1 MGRMFGTDGVRGVA
15 NIHPMTA
22 ETALAIG
29 RATAYIC
36 KKRSRKR
43 PMIVIGKDTR
53 LSCDMLEAALAAG
66 VCSMGGEA
74 LLAGVLPTP
83 GVAFMTHSLWA
94 DAGMVVSA
102 SHNPFEDNG
111 IKIFSR
117 DGFKLP
123 DSEENEIENL
133 IESGKIGEALPTASE
148 IGRMRRLSDAP
159 ARYVTFCKS
168 TLHENIHLE
177 GMNIVLDCAN
187 GATYRIAPAVF
198 RELGANI
205 DTIHCSPSGTNINE
219 KCGSQHTEDLVAR
232 VVESHADL
240 GFAFDGDGDRLI
252 AVDEKG
258 NCLTGDHVMAI
269 CARLYKDFGLL
280 ANNLVIATVMSNFG
294 FFAAMRNIN
303 VTTGSSAVGDRY
315 VLEMMRE
322 KNAVM
327 GGEESGHVIFLNHH
341 TSGDGIITAVQ
352 LLWAMRHYGQPLSEL
367 AKIMTLSPQRIVN
380 INVSHKP
387 PLDEI
392 DALQS
397 AIRAV
402 ETELGDSG
410 RVLVRYSGTQAM
422 CRVMVEGPTKEITD
436 RLAGS
441 LAEVVRINIG

>member
-1 MGRMFGTDGVRGVA
+1 MFGTDGVRGVA

-22 ETALAIG
+22 EMAIAIG
-29 RATAYIC
+29 RATAYVC
-36 KKRSRKR
+36 KKRSKKR

-66 VCSMGGEA
+66 VCSMGGDA
-74 LLAGVLPTP
+74 FLAGVLPTP

-102 SHNPFEDNG
+102 SHNPYDDNG

-123 DSEENEIENL
+123 DAEENEIENL
-133 IESGKIGEALPTASE
+133 IESGKIGEALPTAAK

-159 ARYVTFCKS
+159 ARYTTFCKG
-168 TLHENIHLE
+168 TLQENLDLDGLKIA
-177 GMNIVLDCAN
+177 LDCAN
-187 GATYRIAPAVF
+187 GATYKTAPAVF
-198 RELGANI
+198 RELGANVEA
-205 DTIHCSPSGTNINE
+205 IHCAPDGTNINE

-232 VVESHADL
+232 VVASGANVGL
-240 GFAFDGDGDRLI
+240 AFDGDGDRLI

-258 NCLTGDHVMAI
+258 SRLTGDHILAI
-269 CARLYKDFGLL
+269 CARLYKDIGLL
-280 ANNLVIATVMSNFG
+280 KNNLVIATVMSNFG
-294 FFAAMRNIN
+294 FFTAMRNLGIE
-303 VTTGSSAVGDRY
+303 TGTSNVGDRY
-315 VLEMMRE
+315 VLEMMQKKR
-322 KNAVM
+322 AVI

-341 TSGDGIITAVQ
+341 TSGDGIITALQ

-367 AKIMTLSPQRIVN
+367 AKIMSLSPQRIVN
-380 INVSHKP
+380 ITVSHKP

-392 DALQS
+392 AALQQV
-397 AIRAV
+397 IRAA
-402 ETELGDSG
+402 EAELGDSG

-422 CRVMVEGPTKEITD
+422 CRVMVEGPTNEITD

-441 LAEVVRINIG
+441 LAEAVRINIG

>member
-1 MGRMFGTDGVRGVA
+1 MFGTDGVRGVA

-36 KKRSRKR
+36 KKRSKKR

-53 LSCDMLEAALAAG
+53 LSCDMLEAALSAG

-102 SHNPFEDNG
+102 SHNPYEDNG

-123 DSEENEIENL
+123 DAEENELENL
-133 IESGKIGEALPTASE
+133 IESGKIGEALPTAAK
-148 IGRMRRLSDAP
+148 IGRMRRLNDAH
-159 ARYVTFCKS
+159 ARYTTFCKG
-168 TLHENIHLE
+168 TLQENLDLD
-177 GMNIVLDCAN
+177 GMNISLDCAN
-187 GATYRIAPAVF
+187 GATYKTAPSVF
-198 RELGANI
+198 RELGANV
-205 DTIHCSPSGTNINE
+205 DAIHCEPDGMNINE
-219 KCGSQHTEDLVAR
+219 KCGSQHTGDLVAR
-232 VVESHADL
+232 VAESRSDIGL
-240 GFAFDGDGDRLI
+240 AFDGDGDRLI

-258 NCLTGDHVMAI
+258 NRLTGDHILAI
-269 CARLYKDFGLL
+269 CARLYKDLGLL
-280 ANNLVIATVMSNFG
+280 KNNLVIATVMSNFG
-294 FFAAMRNIN
+294 FFTAMRDLGIE
-303 VTTGSSAVGDRY
+303 TGTSSVGDRY
-315 VLEMMRE
+315 VLEMMR
-322 KNAVM
+322 KKRAVI
-327 GGEESGHVIFLNHH
+327 GGEESGHVIFMNHH
-341 TSGDGIITAVQ
+341 TSGDGIITALQ

-367 AKIMTLSPQRIVN
+367 AKIMSLSPQRIVN
-380 INVSHKP
+380 ITVSHKP

-392 DALQS
+392 AALQHV
-397 AIRAV
+397 IRAA

-410 RVLVRYSGTQAM
+410 RVLVRYSGAQAM
-422 CRVMVEGPTKEITD
+422 CRVMVEGPTNEITD

-441 LAEVVRINIG
+441 LAEAVRINIG